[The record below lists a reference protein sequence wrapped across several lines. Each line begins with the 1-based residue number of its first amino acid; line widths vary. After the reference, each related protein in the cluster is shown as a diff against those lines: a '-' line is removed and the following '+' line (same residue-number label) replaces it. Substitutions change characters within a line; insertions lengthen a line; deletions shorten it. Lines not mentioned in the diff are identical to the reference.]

1 MTTDLNGT
9 FGVHYVVNGQDTV
22 DILRMITKDPLPE
35 NFGEEYK
42 DVEIMRRHQAIKALW
57 QLEQL
62 QYHKLDITLQAP
74 EAYADA
80 MALEGDAYAAVEWA
94 YSAGLIVGREEGRL
108 GVNEPLT
115 REQLAV
121 MLYRYHLLQEGNTDA
136 QTVEDAQS
144 V

>member
-1 MTTDLNGT
+1 M
-9 FGVHYVVNGQDTV
+9 
-22 DILRMITKDPLPE
+22 
-35 NFGEEYK
+35 
-42 DVEIMRRHQAIKALW
+42 
-57 QLEQL
+57 EQL
-62 QYHKLDITLQAP
+62 QYHKLDVTLRAP

-80 MALEGDAYAAVEWA
+80 MALEGEAYTAVEWA

-121 MLYRYHLLQEGNTDA
+121 MLYRYHLLQEGNNDA